1 MHNLI
6 PIFYFEGM
14 YFGTV
19 LTMLGGAIRKVFEK
33 IIFDPYSTSNIN
45 LIVFLFYLYIDL
57 QNNGFS
63 SQFFFKFEKKKKTE

>member
-33 IIFDPYSTSNIN
+33 IILDTIGVFRGGGGGGGGGRPFPRIFRGKFNSLPNIS
-45 LIVFLFYLYIDL
+45 FLFFI
-57 QNNGFS
+57 
-63 SQFFFKFEKKKKTE
+63 